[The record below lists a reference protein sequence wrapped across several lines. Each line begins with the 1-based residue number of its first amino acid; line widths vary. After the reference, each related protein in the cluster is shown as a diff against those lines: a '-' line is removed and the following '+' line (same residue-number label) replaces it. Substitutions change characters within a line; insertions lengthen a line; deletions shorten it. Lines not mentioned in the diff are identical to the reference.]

1 MKIFYLSRKASSPK
15 NIFQI

>member
-15 NIFQI
+15 NIF